1 MAANNSHVEIGY
13 LEKSESWK
21 LESRFFPSKVGGK
34 PAWLDL
40 KNIEIDLSCG
50 QCSKPCI
57 FLCQIYAPI
66 STNAYSYHRTI
77 FIFICKDPNCC
88 KPNEN
93 SNFKVYRCHLPQI
106 NEFYV
111 PEEPNDEPSWHPECT
126 IDKFKKTC
134 IVCGAAGPHQ
144 CGKCKGPKY
153 CSREHQ
159 VMDWKSGHNKVC
171 GTSKEI
177 KSNCD
182 VLFPELEIMTEPE
195 YEDEE
200 DEIPEAKHQK
210 SEAEKL
216 KEFEDLVAEGKGG
229 TLQDLPA
236 EVIEQLAL
244 NKEDKFF
251 KNYKEKLKI
260 CPDQVLRYEKGGEP
274 LWISKHNLMDE
285 DIPKCD
291 NCNGP
296 RQFEFQILS
305 TMLNYL
311 NVDSLDKSIDWG
323 TLVVYTCK
331 NNCNN
336 GFSYKKEFLYKQD
349 AI

>member
-1 MAANNSHVEIGY
+1 MAANTSHVEIGY

-40 KNIEIDLSCG
+40 KNISIDLSCN

-66 STNAYSYHRTI
+66 STSDCSFHRMI
-77 FIFICKDPNCC
+77 YIFICKDPVCC
-88 KPNEN
+88 KPNDN
-93 SNFKVYRCHLPQI
+93 SNFKVYRCDLPQN

-111 PEEPNDEPSWHPECT
+111 PEEPNDDPSWHPESS
-126 IDKFKKTC
+126 IEKFRKTC

-144 CGKCKGPKY
+144 CGKCKIPKY

-159 VMDWKSGHNKVC
+159 VLDWKSGHNKVC
-171 GTSKEI
+171 GNNEQAV
-177 KSNCD
+177 SNAD
-182 VLFPELEIMTEPE
+182 ILFPEFEIMTEPE
-195 YEDEE
+195 YMDEDEAPKVQSE
-200 DEIPEAKHQK
+200 K
-210 SEAEKL
+210 SEAERL
-216 KEFEDLVAEGKGG
+216 KEFEDLITEGKGG
-229 TLQDLPA
+229 TLQDVPS

-244 NKEDKFF
+244 SKEDKYF
-251 KNYKEKLKI
+251 KSYKEKLKI
-260 CPDQVLRYEKGGEP
+260 CPDQVLRYERGGKP
-274 LWISKHNLMDE
+274 LWVSKPDLNDAN
-285 DIPKCD
+285 IPKCGI
-291 NCNGP
+291 CNGP

-323 TLVVYTCK
+323 TIVVFTCK
-331 NNCNN
+331 NNCTN
-336 GFSYKKEFLYKQD
+336 GSIYKEEFLYKQD
-349 AI
+349 VI